1 MKNEKRG
8 TSINELFTNSPCVY
22 SNRILYTPSSF
33 AKLNLMFL
41 QEAGRLTALAPH
53 TSTRE
58 NLRSF
63 LCFVVQDG
71 EGSLEYEGK
80 TYELKTGDCVFIDCR
95 KRYSHSTGNIIIK
108 NNINNKGNTDRN
120 NTGINR
126 NIMNS
131 TGSDNNQSN
140 EIEEIKEINENSKLW
155 SLVWCHFYGSAL
167 SSVYDKYKER
177 GGRPVFHLNQTSEI
191 TEMLNQVFEI
201 AGSSDYIRDMKINT
215 LLCQLLEHLMVY
227 SWNPENVT
235 RSKKRLELDAVKSYL
250 DMHYMEKITL
260 EALADQYF
268 IDKFYLS
275 KIFKERY
282 GMTVISYVEEKRI
295 TEVKRLLRF
304 SSMNIEEISGVT
316 GYGDA
321 NYLSRRFKKIEGM
334 TPGEYRRKWQ
344 GRG

>member
-1 MKNEKRG
+1 M
-8 TSINELFTNSPCVY
+8 L
-22 SNRILYTPSSF
+22 NRI
-33 AKLNLMFL
+33 
-41 QEAGRLTALAPH
+41 
-53 TSTRE
+53 
-58 NLRSF
+58 
-63 LCFVVQDG
+63 
-71 EGSLEYEGK
+71 
-80 TYELKTGDCVFIDCR
+80 
-95 KRYSHSTGNIIIK
+95 
-108 NNINNKGNTDRN
+108 
-120 NTGINR
+120 
-126 NIMNS
+126 
-131 TGSDNNQSN
+131 
-140 EIEEIKEINENSKLW
+140 
-155 SLVWCHFYGSAL
+155 
-167 SSVYDKYKER
+167 
-177 GGRPVFHLNQTSEI
+177 
-191 TEMLNQVFEI
+191 FEI

-215 LLCQLLEHLMVY
+215 LLCQLLEHLMAY

-250 DMHYMEKITL
+250 DMHYMKKITL

>member
-1 MKNEKRG
+1 M
-8 TSINELFTNSPCVY
+8 
-22 SNRILYTPSSF
+22 
-33 AKLNLMFL
+33 
-41 QEAGRLTALAPH
+41 TALVPH

-71 EGSLEYEGK
+71 EGSLEYEEK

-95 KRYSHSTGNIIIK
+95 KRYSHSTGDTQNITIKNNVPKENDRNINNKNNNIIIK
-108 NNINNKGNTDRN
+108 DSLFR
-120 NTGINR
+120 
-126 NIMNS
+126 NS
-131 TGSDNNQSN
+131 TRPDNNQSN
-140 EIEEIKEINENSKLW
+140 ENEISNEIKDVKEVIENSKLW

-167 SSVYDKYKER
+167 GSVYDKYKER
-177 GGRPVFHLNQTSEI
+177 GGRPVFRPNQTSEI
-191 TEMLNQVFEI
+191 TEMLNRIFEV

-215 LLCQLLEHLMVY
+215 LLCQLLEHLMAY

-260 EALADQYF
+260 ETLADQYF

-304 SSMNIEEISGVT
+304 SSMNIAEISGVT

-321 NYLSRRFKKIEGM
+321 NYLSRRFKKIEGV